1 MSHEQVQAGA
11 GWRWITHGWFLFTRQ
26 PGSWVAMALIMVVL
40 YLILSWIPLL
50 GVLAA
55 AVIGPALFGGLYH
68 GARELDAGRE
78 LEILHL
84 FQAFRD
90 SNRTGPMLM
99 LGLVPLAAAFIS
111 TLLSALLFADGD
123 VPSMMAI
130 VAYLI
135 VTIAVS
141 LASGAL
147 LLFAIPR
154 VMQGLATPVDA
165 VQQSAVAVRDSLGA
179 FLVLAAVYFGLA
191 ILATLPLGLG
201 FLVLL
206 PVMAGAVC
214 AAHNEIFAE
223 RRRDTDTVEDPP
235 AS

>member
-26 PGSWVAMALIMVVL
+26 PGSWIAMALIMIVL
-40 YLILSWIPLL
+40 YLVLSWIPLL

-55 AVIGPALFGGLYH
+55 AVVGPALFGGLYH
-68 GARELDAGRE
+68 GARELDAGRK
-78 LEILHL
+78 LEIPHL

-111 TLLSALLFADGD
+111 TLFSALLFGGEGMSAFA
-123 VPSMMAI
+123 VL
-130 VAYLI
+130 VYLL

-141 LASGAL
+141 LLSGAM
-147 LLFAIPR
+147 LLFAVPR
-154 VMQGLATPVDA
+154 VMLGLATPMDA
-165 VQQSAVAVRDSLGA
+165 VQQSVIAVRDSLGA
-179 FLVLAAVYFGLA
+179 FLVLAAIYFGLA
-191 ILATLPLGLG
+191 IIATIPLGLG
-201 FLVLL
+201 FLILL

-214 AAHNEIFAE
+214 AAHKEIFAE
-223 RRRDTDTVEDPP
+223 RRSGAATDPL